1 VDRRRLVSQ
10 IKSKGIIAGSKTLKI
25 VRELGSGG
33 NGVAFLCQADG
44 AEPIVAKVY
53 IPPDSRDLDERAY
66 KRFKNEISLVSKMNH
81 PNVIKALDSGIIQ
94 IGAYNLPFYTMPF
107 APSTLRQEI
116 SAVSGPDI
124 LERKLRIFLRASL
137 GVAALHSHGIVH
149 RDIKPE
155 NILISKEGTPWV
167 ADLGIA
173 RISAQLA
180 TTGVKTIASERLRN
194 QDYYAPE
201 QRFGKAT
208 EVDYR
213 ADIYALGCILY
224 ELISGTPPVRNNSP
238 KLQTI
243 SEAFEPLDPIIDRMT
258 AYKPSDRYSN
268 LEDVIEELSVNIGW
282 ILAAHETGR
291 RPVKTDLP
299 AMVKLLKS
307 SNDSQRTRGIEI
319 ARRLGRRAVD
329 TLHDLLGHG
338 RRDVRNSAALA
349 LGEIADPSSLPYL
362 ISALYGNAAS
372 ASKFRPSADT
382 ASQAIANYPVE
393 RRLEAIAY
401 ISQTIRPYQLTQILS
416 GTPPDES
423 YPLIQS
429 LLDKKLVLMDWTESE
444 LEAFADIDEERI
456 WPEIKRQLDGGAFRS
471 AFKVRNLMKHLSSAH
486 QTEFMGLWLN
496 QGITDSWY
504 FNYVLDTVLELETD
518 NATRRAFLEQMTQQ
532 AKDYRGVFKERDSFM
547 SKVNSAMGPLPK
559 KGASDSPQV
568 G

>member
-1 VDRRRLVSQ
+1 MDRRRLVSQ

-33 NGVAFLCQADG
+33 NGVAFLCQPEGTEA
-44 AEPIVAKVY
+44 IVAKVY
-53 IPPDSRDLDERAY
+53 IPPDSRDLDERAF
-66 KRFKNEISLVSKMNH
+66 KRFKNEISLVSKMRH
-81 PNVIKALDSGIIQ
+81 PNVIKALDSGTIQ

-116 SAVSGPDI
+116 SKISGTDI

-149 RDIKPE
+149 RDVKPE

-173 RISAQLA
+173 RVSAQLA

-224 ELISGTPPVRNNSP
+224 ELLSGTPPVRINAP
-238 KLQTI
+238 KLQ
-243 SEAFEPLDPIIDRMT
+243 SLSDAFAPLDPIVDRMT

-282 ILAAHETGR
+282 ILSAHETGR

-319 ARRLGRRAVD
+319 ARRLGQPAVD

-382 ASQAIANYPVE
+382 ASQAIENYPTQ
-393 RRLEAIAY
+393 RRLESIAY
-401 ISQTIRPYQLTQILS
+401 ISQPIRPYQVAQILG
-416 GTPPDES
+416 GTPSAES

-429 LLDKKLVLMDWTESE
+429 LFDKKLILKDYSE
-444 LEAFADIDEERI
+444 NEVELFADIDEERI
-456 WPEIKRQLDGGAFRS
+456 WPEIKRRLEGGAFRS
-471 AFKVRNLMKHLSSAH
+471 AFEVRNLLKHLSSAH
-486 QTEFMGLWLN
+486 RSEFMSLWLN

-504 FNYVLDTVLELETD
+504 FNYVLEMVLEIETD
-518 NATRRAFLEQMTQQ
+518 KATRRAFLEQLDIQ
-532 AKDYRGVFKERDSFM
+532 AKDYRGVFKESESFIR
-547 SKVNSAMGPLPK
+547 KVNLAIRSLSRNTDDPTEVA
-559 KGASDSPQV
+559 
-568 G
+568 